1 MNLRAYEKSR
11 WLFRILR
18 DFYLTGKNVDRATA
32 RLLLKMLEQDTE
44 FFRYNKLLVALADLC
59 RPLSCNVDILNQRLH
74 RYKIYHEEIKRISRA
89 MISEGVN
96 FVFIKTITVFPKDIA
111 DIDILVHGNDDL
123 TIAENILKNFG
134 YSKRKK
140 SQAQHLWSLRRNNVI
155 VDVELH
161 TTIAAAGYEYYP
173 KDIIFRNSVELDEV
187 KIPSPLNS
195 ILLNIAHCVV
205 KDLYVTLADLLDFYL
220 TLSKYNVDLDQLIS
234 FAKDIGLS
242 TPLYL
247 FLYLIGIFNKE
258 SYEEINYLTQHSF
271 LRRISVSTDWTEMP
285 LRPSIVT
292 LILSYLEI
300 TAIKLKYK
308 PLIKVLRELLS
319 LPQGKGIDTLLYY
332 IIGRKPLV
340 KKFSE

>member
-1 MNLRAYEKSR
+1 
-11 WLFRILR
+11 
-18 DFYLTGKNVDRATA
+18 
-32 RLLLKMLEQDTE
+32 MLEQDME

-59 RPLSCNVDILNQRLH
+59 RLPSCNMGILNQRLH

-96 FVFIKTITVFPKDIA
+96 FVFIKTITVFPKDLA
-111 DIDILVHGNDDL
+111 DIDILVYGKDDL
-123 TIAENILKNFG
+123 TIVENILKNFG

-140 SQAQHLWSLRRNNVI
+140 SQEQHLWSLRRNNVI

-173 KDIIFRNSVELDEV
+173 KDLIFRNPVELDDV

-220 TLSKYNVDLDQLIS
+220 TMSKYDIDSNQLIR

-242 TPLYL
+242 IPMYL
-247 FLYLIGIFNKE
+247 FLYLIEVFNEE
-258 SYEEINYLTQHSF
+258 SYEKINHLTQYSF
-271 LRRISVSTDWTEMP
+271 LRRIFVSTDWTRMP
-285 LRPSIVT
+285 LRPSIIT
-292 LILSYLEI
+292 LILSYFEI